1 MYKLVHKTLRHYNLH
16 WLRFVVDML
25 KDLEYDENTVTNKR
39 TRVDILY
46 VFINV
51 FIYYV
56 LILQPLKF

>member
-1 MYKLVHKTLRHYNLH
+1 
-16 WLRFVVDML
+16 ML